1 MLRKRKGSNE
11 ILTEDITVQERH
23 MQEKGC
29 DSSDLVESNLVKEE
43 IMEVLAEMKV
53 EYREVMLLHYIHELS
68 IKEIAANLDINEG
81 TVKTRLHRARHAMK
95 EKVEKDPARQWIG
108 GEKL

>member
-1 MLRKRKGSNE
+1 
-11 ILTEDITVQERH
+11 
-23 MQEKGC
+23 
-29 DSSDLVESNLVKEE
+29 
-43 IMEVLAEMKV
+43 MEVLAEMKV